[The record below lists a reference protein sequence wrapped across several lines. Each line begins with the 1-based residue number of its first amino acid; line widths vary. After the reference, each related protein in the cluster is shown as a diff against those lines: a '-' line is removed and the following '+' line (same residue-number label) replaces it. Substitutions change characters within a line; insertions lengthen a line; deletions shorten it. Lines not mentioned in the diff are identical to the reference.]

1 MSDSSLNSSNSISIS
16 STDMSSVNSESSI
29 SINSSKSSLS
39 GSLSSEKSN
48 TSKKLKISKKSDT
61 SSNSS
66 KSGSVK
72 KLKITKKAVT
82 KEKDVNDMYK
92 KMEHKKHIYEKPDTY
107 VGGCESEVTSTHVF
121 EDDTVV
127 NDDGSQ
133 SSKKLSGSIVRKEVS
148 YPPGWYKCFDELI
161 VNAHDHK
168 KRMDKL
174 IEDLGKK
181 KHTHKPV
188 TTIKVT
194 IEDDGS
200 ISFFNDG
207 DGIHVE
213 FLKKHNMYPPELIF
227 GTLLSSTNF
236 DDGDQREWGGRNGYG
251 AKLANIFGKLFRV
264 ETVDHFNNKK
274 FVQEFSNNMNDKT
287 VPKIT
292 TVTKAAPYTKITWL
306 PDYERF
312 GMSGMSDDI
321 VSIIK
326 KRVYDIAGVTDKKTK
341 VYFNG
346 KMVEC
351 REFEKYVDLY
361 IGPKSETKRAY
372 EESLGWQVVATS
384 SEDDVVEHV
393 SFVNGIYT
401 SRGGTHVDYV
411 CDQIKNKFVDY
422 IRKKKKINAKP
433 QIIKNQ
439 LRIFVN
445 AYKIINPTF
454 DSQTKE
460 TLKTSKS
467 KFGVQYEVSQKF
479 IEQLAKTDIVDK
491 IRAQSAYKDSQLLS
505 KTDGKKSKKVKVPK
519 LLDANK
525 AGDSKESRFCKLILT
540 EGDSAKT
547 MAVAGLSEVGR
558 DYYGVY
564 PLRGKIQNIRGMSNK
579 RILNCEIINIVKTI
593 LGLSSGKN
601 YKKEYEKTG
610 VWPLRYGSVLLMTD
624 QDHDGSHIKGLVM
637 NIFDVLW
644 PELLE
649 MGFVTSMVTP
659 IVKAW
664 KGKNEQVFYTLQ
676 DYHKYFENK
685 SRSGWRVK
693 YYKGLG
699 TSSSKEAKEYFKK
712 LNIISYARDVK
723 LTNKLDLA
731 FNSTRSG
738 DRKTWLGDYDRD
750 KIPDFMAKKM
760 NFNQFVDEEL
770 IHFSNADNIRS
781 LPSIMDGQ
789 KPSTRKVLFCAFKR
803 RLTSEI
809 KVAQLAGYTSEHA
822 AYHHGEASL
831 EGTIKGMAQDYISAN
846 NMNILEPI
854 GQFGTRLQGGKDAAQ
869 SRYIFTKL
877 ASLTRKM
884 FVEDD
889 DVLCNFLD
897 DDGQSIE
904 PDYYYPILPLM
915 AINGSQGIG
924 TGYSTNI
931 PMYNPMDICK
941 YIRAKIDDEEVP
953 ELKPWYRGF
962 KGTIESTS
970 KGSYI
975 TRGKYKIIDSG
986 TIVITELPIG
996 KWTEDYADYLDKIS
1010 VERGKETAKNF
1021 VRSFTDNSTED
1032 KIHIEVKINPII
1044 LSKWMNKV
1052 GKDGVPEIENK
1063 LKLTTSVST
1072 SNITAFDENNKI
1084 TQFDTIIDVID
1095 RWFLVRKG
1103 IYSKRRD
1110 YLLNKL
1116 RNDLDIIKYRVKF
1129 IEEVVEDKRVINKKK
1144 KDVII
1149 TELETDNYP
1158 KFADKL
1164 GGDVSYDYLIKMEIL
1179 KLSHEEI
1186 EKLKNK
1192 RDEKQ
1197 AEYDTLEGK
1206 TDVDLWKE
1214 DILSFETEWVKNYD
1228 SYMKEHSGDVTIK
1241 KKVKVRRKKTSKK
1254 SSSK

>member
-1 MSDSSLNSSNSISIS
+1 MSDSSVNSSIELGSSTNDSVSIS
-16 STDMSSVNSESSI
+16 SSI
-29 SINSSKSSLS
+29 SGVSSKSSS
-39 GSLSSEKSN
+39 
-48 TSKKLKISKKSDT
+48 SKKLKISKKSD
-61 SSNSS
+61 NSS
-66 KSGSVK
+66 QSSKGSSVK
-72 KLKITKKAVT
+72 KIKIVKKGKG
-82 KEKDVNDMYK
+82 KEKTVDEMYK
-92 KMEHKKHIYEKPDTY
+92 KMQHKEHIYEKPDTY
-107 VGGCESEVTSTHVF
+107 VGSCEEELITTYVF
-121 EDDTVV
+121 ENESAK
-127 NDDGSQ
+127 NDDESSQ
-133 SSKKLSGSIVRKEVS
+133 SSKKLSGSITKKDIS

-181 KHTHKPV
+181 KHNHKPV
-188 TTIKVT
+188 TTIKVA
-194 IEDDGS
+194 IEDNGA
-200 ISFFNDG
+200 ISFYNDG

-213 FLKKHNMYPPELIF
+213 FLEKHNMYPPELIF

-264 ETVDHFNNKK
+264 ETVDHFNQKK
-274 FVQEFSNNMNDKT
+274 FIQEFSNNMNDKT
-287 VPKIT
+287 KPKIT
-292 TVTKAAPYTKITWL
+292 TVTKANPYTKITWL

-312 GMSGMSDDI
+312 GMKGMSDDV
-321 VSIIK
+321 VSVIK

-346 KMVEC
+346 KLVEC
-351 REFEKYVDLY
+351 REFEKYIDLY
-361 IGPKSETKRAY
+361 IGPKSEVKRAY
-372 EESLGWQVVATS
+372 EESLGWQIVATS
-384 SEDDVVEHV
+384 SEDDVFEHV

-411 CDQIKNKFVDY
+411 CDQIKSKFADY
-422 IRKKKKINAKP
+422 LKKKKKINAKP

-445 AYKIINPTF
+445 AYKIVNPSF

-460 TLKTSKS
+460 TLKTPKS
-467 KFGVQYEVSQKF
+467 KFGTTYEVSQKF

-491 IRAQSAYKDSQLLS
+491 IRAQTAYKDSQLLS
-505 KTDGKKSKKVKVPK
+505 KTDGKKTKKVKVPK

-540 EGDSAKT
+540 EGDSAKS

-564 PLRGKIQNIRGMSNK
+564 PLRGKIQNIRGMTNK

-601 YKKEYEKTG
+601 YKKEFEKNG

-664 KGKNEQVFYTLQ
+664 KGKTEEVFYTLQ
-676 DYHKYFENK
+676 DYHKYFHNK
-685 SRSGWRVK
+685 SKSGWKIK

-750 KIPDFMAKKM
+750 KIPNFLDKKM

-803 RLTSEI
+803 RLTHEI

-846 NMNILEPI
+846 NLNILEPI

-877 ASLTRKM
+877 NSLTRKM
-884 FVEDD
+884 FNEND

-904 PDYYYPILPLM
+904 PDYYYPILPML

-924 TGYSTNI
+924 TGYSTSI
-931 PMYNPMDICK
+931 PMYNPMDISK
-941 YIRAKIDDEEVP
+941 YVKSKINGEEP
-953 ELKPWYRGF
+953 QDIKPWYRGF
-962 KGTIESTS
+962 NGTIESTS

-975 TRGKYKIIDSG
+975 TRGKYKVIDSG

-996 KWTEDYADYLDKIS
+996 KWTEDYTDYLDKIS
-1010 VERGKETAKNF
+1010 VERGKETAKTF
-1021 VRSFTDNSTED
+1021 VRSYTDNSTED
-1032 KIHIEVKINPII
+1032 KIHIEIKINPII
-1044 LSKWMNKV
+1044 LSKWVNKV

-1063 LKLTTSVST
+1063 LKLTSSLST

-1084 TQFDTIIDVID
+1084 TQFDSMTDVID
-1095 RWFLVRKG
+1095 RWYIVRKG

-1116 RNDLDIIKYRVKF
+1116 RNELDIIKYRVKF
-1129 IEEVVEDKRVINKKK
+1129 IEEVVEDKRIINKKK

-1149 TELETDNYP
+1149 SELEADNYP

-1186 EKLKNK
+1186 EKLKSK

-1197 AEYDTLEGK
+1197 AEYDILEGK
-1206 TDVDLWKE
+1206 SDVDLWKE
-1214 DILSFETEWVKNYD
+1214 DIEDFETEWTKDYNR
-1228 SYMKEHSGDVTIK
+1228 YMKEHSGEVTIK
-1241 KKVKVRRKKTSKK
+1241 KKKKIRKKKISK
-1254 SSSK
+1254 SK